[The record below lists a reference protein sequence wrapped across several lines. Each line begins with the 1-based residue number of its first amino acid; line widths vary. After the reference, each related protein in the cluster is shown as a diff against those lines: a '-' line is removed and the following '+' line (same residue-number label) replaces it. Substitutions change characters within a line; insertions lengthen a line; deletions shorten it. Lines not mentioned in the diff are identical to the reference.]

1 MILYLMFIKIEAK
14 EEILIKNKAEG
25 LATDF
30 EHSTIFITERTM
42 SLKAVCQYQD
52 PI

>member
-14 EEILIKNKAEG
+14 EEMLIKIKAEG
-25 LATDF
+25 LATEF
-30 EHSTIFITERTM
+30 EHSAVFITKRTM